1 MRRGTAAA
9 AAGTLTRIIALRCNE
24 YDAAM
29 YEHAAAAGH
38 MIITSAA
45 AAAQQQC
52 KGIELLVKKSLPH
65 RESSVTESETTA
77 NK

>member
-9 AAGTLTRIIALRCNE
+9 AAGTLTRIIAWRCNE
-24 YDAAM
+24 YDAAAM

-52 KGIELLVKKSLPH
+52 KGIELLVKNPFHTGKVP
-65 RESSVTESETTA
+65 
-77 NK
+77 